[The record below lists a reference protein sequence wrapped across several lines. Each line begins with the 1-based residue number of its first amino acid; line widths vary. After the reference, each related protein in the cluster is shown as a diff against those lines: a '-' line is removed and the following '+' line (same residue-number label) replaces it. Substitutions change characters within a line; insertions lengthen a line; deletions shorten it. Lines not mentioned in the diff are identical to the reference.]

1 MRKRFKRKIG
11 AMEIELAILKHFQYI
26 ESVAA
31 FLEGSGPEPELIA
44 SEDSAVAE
52 WLAEH
57 PDQAITDQQTKL
69 YKTLADAVAAKKAGD
84 EAKAGDLLD
93 QAYLLYSQI
102 ERALFAN
109 EERREAEE

>member
-1 MRKRFKRKIG
+1 
-11 AMEIELAILKHFQYI
+11 MEIELAILKHFQYI

-31 FLEGSGPEPELIA
+31 FLEGSGPEPTLID

-57 PDQAITDQQTKL
+57 PDQAITDQQTRL
-69 YKTLADAVAAKKAGD
+69 YQTLADAVAAKKAGD
-84 EAKAGDLLD
+84 DARARELLD

-102 ERALFAN
+102 ERALFVN
-109 EERREAEE
+109 EEAREAGEGSGEN

>member
-1 MRKRFKRKIG
+1 
-11 AMEIELAILKHFQYI
+11 MEIELAILKHFQYI
-26 ESVAA
+26 EAVAA

-52 WLAEH
+52 WLVDH

-69 YKTLADAVAAKKAGD
+69 YKALADAVAAKKAGD
-84 EAKAGDLLD
+84 DARAGELLD

-109 EERREAEE
+109 KERDDAEGQ

>member
-1 MRKRFKRKIG
+1 
-11 AMEIELAILKHFQYI
+11 MEMELAILKHFQYI

-44 SEDSAVAE
+44 SEDSAIAE
-52 WLAEH
+52 WLEDN

-84 EAKAGDLLD
+84 DDKANQLLD

-102 ERALFAN
+102 ERAIVAN
-109 EERREAEE
+109 EENRLKEEG

>member
-1 MRKRFKRKIG
+1 M
-11 AMEIELAILKHFQYI
+11 ELAILKHFQYI

-44 SEDSAVAE
+44 SEDSAIAE
-52 WLAEH
+52 WLVDN

-69 YKTLADAVAAKKAGD
+69 YKTLADAVSAKKAGD
-84 EAKAGDLLD
+84 DDKANQLLD

-102 ERALFAN
+102 ERGIVVN
-109 EERREAEE
+109 EENRLKEEG